1 MKYKYVILIAV
12 VAKIIIVVTILILIS
27 KPMDEVTP
35 TYVNVSDREYTIIL
49 PVPTIVEQEAMVVE
63 PTPTPTP
70 KIYQDII
77 DKIMGV
83 NDVGG
88 DLLDFLLNAEGAAGQ
103 AGTAFDQLVMIVE
116 PTPTPTPT
124 PVFIPQP
131 LPYPEY
137 ITVRVTKLQECRA
150 NAPFRVIEVP
160 FKDYV
165 KGVLANEWGAN
176 WTEVESFRAGAIA
189 VKMYAW
195 DAVRTGG
202 KWGGYDYGIVY
213 DCDWDMVYNPNITR
227 EITNKAVDDTWD
239 TFITD
244 VNNEPMR
251 VHFLAWYGACA
262 NWLGADANCIGQW
275 NSKADAENGMTYEEI
290 LFKYLNEPVLV
301 IYYQE
306 EK

>member
-35 TYVNVSDREYTIIL
+35 TYVNVSDRKYTIIL
-49 PVPTIVEQEAMVVE
+49 PVPTIVEQEAMV
-63 PTPTPTP
+63 
-70 KIYQDII
+70 
-77 DKIMGV
+77 
-83 NDVGG
+83 
-88 DLLDFLLNAEGAAGQ
+88 
-103 AGTAFDQLVMIVE
+103 VE

-213 DCDWDMVYNPNITR
+213 DCNWDMVYNPDITR
-227 EITNKAVDDTWD
+227 EITNKAVDYTWD

-251 VHFLAWYGACA
+251 VHFLAWHSACI
-262 NWLGADANCIGQW
+262 NWLGADANCVGQW
-275 NSKADAENGMTYEEI
+275 NSKKDAENGMTYEEI